1 MPDDALVTLEV
12 HDGVGTVRL
21 NRAPVNALNAE
32 LRAELVAVCG
42 RAAASDEVR
51 AVVVYGGPKHFA
63 AGADIGELEGVSLA
77 EMARQVE
84 QLQASLGVMAGI
96 GKPTVAAMTGYA
108 LGGGLEIAL
117 ACDFRIVADTARLG
131 LPEIL
136 LGVIPGGGGTQRL
149 ARLVGP
155 AVAKNLL
162 FTGRQMG
169 AEEALRVGLVDEV
182 VAADD
187 VYPHAHEFAARLA
200 KGPSLALRAAK
211 LAVDEGLGMPLD
223 SGLAVERA
231 HFLSL
236 FGTRDREIGMVSFR
250 ESGPGK
256 AVFTGS

>member
-1 MPDDALVTLEV
+1 MPGDALVTLEV
-12 HDGVGTVRL
+12 QDGVGTVRL
-21 NRAPVNALNAE
+21 DRPPVNALNAE
-32 LRAELVAVCG
+32 LRAQLVVVC
-42 RAAASDEVR
+42 RQAAASDEVR
-51 AVVVYGGPKHFA
+51 AVVVYGGPRHFA
-63 AGADIGELEGVSLA
+63 AGADISELEGVSLA
-77 EMARQVE
+77 EMAGQVE
-84 QLQASLGVMAGI
+84 QLQASLGALAGI
-96 GKPTVAAMTGYA
+96 GKPTVAALTGYA

-117 ACDFRIVADTARLG
+117 ACDFRIAADSARLG

-155 AVAKNLL
+155 SVAKNLL
-162 FTGRQMG
+162 YTGRQVG

-187 VYPHAHEFAARLA
+187 VYTHACEFAARLA

-211 LAVDEGLGMPLD
+211 LAVDQGLGVPLD
-223 SGLAVERA
+223 AGLAIERA

-236 FGTRDREIGMVSFR
+236 FGTRDREIGMASFR

-256 AVFTGS
+256 AVFTGT

>member
-1 MPDDALVTLEV
+1 MPGDALVTLEV
-12 HDGVGTVRL
+12 QDGVGTVRL
-21 NRAPVNALNAE
+21 DRPPVNALNAE
-32 LRAELVAVCG
+32 LRAQLVVVC
-42 RAAASDEVR
+42 RHAAASDEVR
-51 AVVVYGGPKHFA
+51 AVVVYGGPRHFA

-77 EMARQVE
+77 EMAGQVE
-84 QLQASLGVMAGI
+84 QLQASLGALAGI
-96 GKPTVAAMTGYA
+96 GKPTVAALTGYA

-117 ACDFRIVADTARLG
+117 ACDFRIAADSAKLG

-155 AVAKNLL
+155 SVAKNLL
-162 FTGRQMG
+162 YTGRQVG

-187 VYPHAHEFAARLA
+187 VYTHAGDFAARLA

-211 LAVDEGLGMPLD
+211 LAVDEGLGVPLD
-223 SGLAVERA
+223 AGLAIERA

-236 FGTRDREIGMVSFR
+236 FGTRDREIGMASFR
-250 ESGPGK
+250 ERGPGN
-256 AVFTGS
+256 AVFTGT